1 MKTIHKPL
9 QHKATGKEGVTQLKT
24 IHDLPKEMRKMY
36 GITAEH
42 ESINNPIFIGL
53 SGKSY
58 TMMINDTTCRIEREN
73 KCIIHL
79 WVKTNHIHIT
89 VL

>member
-1 MKTIHKPL
+1 MKTIQKPRNHKT
-9 QHKATGKEGVTQLKT
+9 TGKEDAAQLKT
-24 IHDLPKEMRKMY
+24 IHDLPKEMREMY